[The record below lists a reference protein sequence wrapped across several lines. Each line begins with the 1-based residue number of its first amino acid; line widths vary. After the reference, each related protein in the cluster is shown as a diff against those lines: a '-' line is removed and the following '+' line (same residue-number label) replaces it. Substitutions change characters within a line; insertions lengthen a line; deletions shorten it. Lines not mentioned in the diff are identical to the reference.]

1 MTIAD
6 AMENTETQASSSRS
20 RLVAFVVA
28 VSFFMQM
35 LDSTIVV
42 TSLPQM
48 ARSFGVAPVAM
59 SIGLTV
65 YMLTMA
71 AFLWSHRCSA
81 AWPRLFRNSLQPAR
95 RRVLAVR

>member
-1 MTIAD
+1 MTTVSTVED
-6 AMENTETQASSSRS
+6 TGTQPFSSHS

-28 VSFFMQM
+28 VSFFMQI

-48 ARSFGVAPVAM
+48 ARCFGVEPVAM

-65 YMLTMA
+65 EA
-71 AFLWSHRCSA
+71 NDAF
-81 AWPRLFRNSLQPAR
+81 
-95 RRVLAVR
+95 